1 MPTTS
6 KTATSY
12 KLSLSVENGVNALGA
27 AQTKA
32 VSVGSVRLDAENDKC
47 YAVAAAMGTLMTHSI
62 VGVYVTEKAELIS
75 E

>member
-1 MPTTS
+1 MPTTN

-12 KLSLSVENGVNALGA
+12 KLSLAVENGVNSLGA

-47 YAVAAAMGTLMTHSI
+47 YAVADALGTLMSHAVTS
-62 VGVYVTEKAELIS
+62 VYVTEKAELIS